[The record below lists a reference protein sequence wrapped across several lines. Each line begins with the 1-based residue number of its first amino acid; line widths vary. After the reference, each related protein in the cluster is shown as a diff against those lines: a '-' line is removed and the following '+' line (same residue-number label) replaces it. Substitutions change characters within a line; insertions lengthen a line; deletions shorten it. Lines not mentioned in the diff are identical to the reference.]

1 MNVVD
6 IMVRDVACVGPD
18 TSVREAASLMLE
30 RRISGVP
37 VIDGERRVLGVVS
50 EGDLIRRPEMGTYRH
65 RKGWLRVFLSE
76 DESARDF
83 IRTHGLT
90 AREVM
95 SKPAI
100 CVSPDTPLVE
110 VVQLMERKRVKRLV
124 VVESGKL
131 AGILTRR
138 DLLRALLASQSATLP
153 ASSDT
158 ELRRRIDSM
167 LLEED
172 WAAGAVVNVQVDNG
186 LVQLWGT
193 VESPPQ
199 REALIVAVRGVPGVK
214 EVQTHLGRV
223 LPG

>member
-1 MNVVD
+1 
-6 IMVRDVACVGPD
+6 MVRDVACVGPD

-30 RRISGVP
+30 RRVSGVP
-37 VIDGERRVLGVVS
+37 VIDGERRVLDVVS
-50 EGDLIRRPEMGTYRH
+50 EGDLIRRPELGTYKHPSR
-65 RKGWLRVFLSE
+65 WLSLFLSE

-83 IRTHGLT
+83 IKTHGST

-100 CVSPDTPLVE
+100 CVSPDTPLAE
-110 VVQLMERKRVKRLV
+110 VVRLMERKRVKRLV
-124 VVESGKL
+124 VVEGGKL

-138 DLLRALLASQSATLP
+138 DLLRALMASQSVSPP
-153 ASSDT
+153 ASSDVD
-158 ELRRRIDSM
+158 LRQRIDSM
-167 LLEED
+167 LLDED

-193 VESPPQ
+193 VESAPQ

-214 EVQTHLGRV
+214 EVQTHLGRE

>member
-1 MNVVD
+1 M
-6 IMVRDVACVGPD
+6 
-18 TSVREAASLMLE
+18 RETASLMLE
-30 RRISGVP
+30 RRVSGVP

-50 EGDLIRRPEMGTYRH
+50 EGDLIRRPELGTYKH
-65 RKGWLRVFLSE
+65 PSGWLSLFLSE

-83 IRTHGLT
+83 IKTHGLT

-100 CVSPDTPLVE
+100 CVAPDTALAE
-110 VVQLMERKRVKRLV
+110 VVRLMERKRVKRLV
-124 VVESGKL
+124 VVEGGKL

-138 DLLRALLASQSATLP
+138 DLLRALMASQSVSPP
-153 ASSDT
+153 ASSDVD
-158 ELRRRIDSM
+158 LRQRIDSM
-167 LLEED
+167 LVDED

-186 LVQLWGT
+186 VVQLWGT
-193 VESPPQ
+193 VETATQ
-199 REALIVAVRGVPGVK
+199 REALMVAVRGVPGVK